1 MTGSQFAGLEHSWN
15 GAPSVTQKREIYIL
29 MAGGEVKMHSVRK
42 FAFPFC
48 SLNEKLAVIGT
59 CATWTILIKN
69 QIHTHTP
76 SHGQPFYVP
85 AIAPNTHTYTLPW
98 NGSQPQKPYTLSSP
112 APLSTETVPP
122 MVFDATLD
130 FGRLQVRPQTLYIW
144 AIFACWTM
152 PFIFHIHTHIKCGA
166 QELVW
171 SGMAAGCGVCVTII
185 FCIKLFVGHLTAC
198 LKCCGNSGVDN
209 LTVPYAYWP
218 SGPHSP
224 PHLWVIV
231 IIVAHIIR
239 EWF

>member
-85 AIAPNTHTYTLPW
+85 AIAPNTHTYTLHW

-152 PFIFHIHTHIKCGA
+152 PFIFHIHTHKMRRSRTG
-166 QELVW
+166 LV
-171 SGMAAGCGVCVTII
+171 GYGCGLWSVCDYYILYKT
-185 FCIKLFVGHLTAC
+185 L
-198 LKCCGNSGVDN
+198 CGSSHRMFEV
-209 LTVPYAYWP
+209 
-218 SGPHSP
+218 
-224 PHLWVIV
+224 LWQQ
-231 IIVAHIIR
+231 
-239 EWF
+239 WCW